1 MNAINTI
8 LESKQHYTKF
18 YFHDY
23 NRSLYKEMGLT
34 VADDSIGRRFL
45 FDFIEIVAEKKA
57 ILYYVQYRPNVI
69 IDTIFLVPRTKHTN
83 IP

>member
-8 LESKQHYTKF
+8 LESKQPYTKF

-23 NRSLYKEMGLT
+23 DRSLYKEMGLT
-34 VADDSIGRRFL
+34 VADNSIGRQFL

-57 ILYYVQYRPNVI
+57 ILYYVEYGPNVI
-69 IDTIFLVPRTKHTN
+69 VATIFLVPRQLRSQ
-83 IP
+83 